1 MMIEVLVKE
10 AFELGA
16 VRPPDT
22 PVLRPYIDATSGR
35 DVRQRKS
42 KAGSHRRSL
51 TIGAVENSLG
61 TLAACRKIVPWDR
74 EHLSPKFAILRTRR
88 TFDLTTWDAVYI
100 IPSLIASF
108 SAKQKTL

>member
-1 MMIEVLVKE
+1 MIEVLVKE

-16 VRPPDT
+16 VRPLDT
-22 PVLRPYIDATSGR
+22 PVLCPYIDATSGR

-74 EHLSPKFAILRTRR
+74 EHLSPKFVILWTHC